1 MLTKKQIEILK
12 LRSKG
17 HSQSDIAKK
26 LGTSRANVSAIE
38 KSAWENVKRAED
50 TLKIIDSIKAS
61 FHITI
66 PKDTDLYDAVGMIY
80 KESNEKNIRIPC
92 NGPVLTG
99 IIADKA
105 GDRIHG
111 RRIVNE
117 LEIYVT
123 EKGEIII

>member
-38 KSAWENVKRAED
+38 KSAWGNVKKAENA
-50 TLKIIDSIKAS
+50 LKIIDSIKAEL
-61 FHITI
+61 HLTI
-66 PKDTDLYDAVGMIY
+66 NKNTDLYDVVGIIY
-80 KESNEKNIRIPC
+80 KKSNEKNIRIPY
-92 NGPVLTG
+92 NGPMLTN

-105 GDRIHG
+105 GDQIRG
-111 RRIVNE
+111 RRIINE